1 MMTKALESN
10 GATVYIIGRRLEV
23 LEKAA
28 KDHAT
33 KGKIIPIQGDV
44 TSKEDLQRVVST
56 IKEKSGYIN
65 LLINNSGIMG
75 PDYKNI
81 PKATAGSG
89 KSIEELQEFLWNN
102 GTAEQFTQ
110 VFHVNVTGLWF
121 TTVAFL
127 GLLDA
132 GNKPGNALEGATS
145 QVVTVS
151 SIGGFRRHAPMST
164 AYAASK
170 AAVTQVGKILAGML
184 SDYDIRTNIIAPGI
198 FPSEMTADMNFPEE
212 LPAALVPLRRTGKPD
227 DIAGLILYIA
237 SRASAYVSGNVYVID
252 GGRLGLFPSTY

>member
-1 MMTKALESN
+1 
-10 GATVYIIGRRLEV
+10 
-23 LEKAA
+23 
-28 KDHAT
+28 
-33 KGKIIPIQGDV
+33 
-44 TSKEDLQRVVST
+44 
-56 IKEKSGYIN
+56 
-65 LLINNSGIMG
+65 MG

-151 SIGGFRRHAPMST
+151 SIGGFRRHVLFVMSRLLIKMT
-164 AYAASK
+164 F
-170 AAVTQVGKILAGML
+170 VLE
-184 SDYDIRTNIIAPGI
+184 IRRP
-198 FPSEMTADMNFPEE
+198 
-212 LPAALVPLRRTGKPD
+212 
-227 DIAGLILYIA
+227 
-237 SRASAYVSGNVYVID
+237 
-252 GGRLGLFPSTY
+252 